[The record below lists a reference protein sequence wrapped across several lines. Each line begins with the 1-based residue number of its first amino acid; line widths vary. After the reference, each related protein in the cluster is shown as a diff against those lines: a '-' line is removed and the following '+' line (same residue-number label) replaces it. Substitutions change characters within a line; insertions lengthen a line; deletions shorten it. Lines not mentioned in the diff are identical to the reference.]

1 LNTFL
6 KRLMIGLLSF
16 ILLIALGIFVA
27 TFVID
32 PNRFKSDIE
41 SIATNAGVELS
52 IDGDLAWQLFPLGIS
67 IEKVNFVLSDQS
79 MAGSADQLSLGVDI
93 STLFSLLSQRTQF
106 PLNQF
111 LIANGRVLYALPNS
125 LPVQFSQINI
135 SINDL
140 NSTGKKFPISL
151 SLVTPKG
158 IKVSLDSEIG
168 IKFSDQKMTDL
179 SISDLQLNVNKLSI
193 NGYFDASN
201 NLTKMQGQINSEAF
215 DLIQQFK
222 LAKRFVP
229 DLIVPKMADANAL
242 KNISFDSFFD
252 IEVDG
257 LSKIQTTL
265 LIDGQAIDIDVD
277 IDQPQYKL
285 NTVVSGKTLNLNAY
299 QTKGTSNSNNSIL
312 LAPLA
317 IPMAVWHGQ
326 SQFELNFM
334 GIELGDIK
342 LSNLYANLFGNQNIF
357 RLTSLN
363 GDIFDG
369 HLNATASLNLQGA
382 IPTFSFKS
390 SIRNIDLSAATESMD
405 RVNIGGRF
413 NLETDFKGSGD
424 TAESI
429 LQSLDGS
436 GSITIDEPTY
446 KGINLEQTLCNAAAI
461 FGGKPIHKKTWPE
474 HTALD
479 DLTGKL
485 RFKKNRLLISEYQT
499 KLANIDIYG
508 NAKLNLSTLRYELNT
523 TALAAQSRSS
533 ANGCKIN
540 PMIVKRKIPFRCK
553 GALGDKFKCKPD
565 NNLIQTLLLS
575 PKL

>member
-1 LNTFL
+1 
-6 KRLMIGLLSF
+6 MIGLLSF
-16 ILLIALGIFVA
+16 IILIALGIFVV

-179 SISDLQLNVNKLSI
+179 SIADLQLNVNKLSI

-299 QTKGTSNSNNSIL
+299 QTKATSNSNNSIL

-461 FGGKPIHKKTWPE
+461 FGGKPIPKTTWPE